1 MLFLWGTVEE
11 HPKIEQKSGRK
22 GAVSVDGKNPEEK
35 DRNTA
40 ADAPAAQE
48 PPRVRFIGSFNHS
61 LDSKGRLVI
70 PQTFRE
76 KLGEKFCIAPSFD
89 FQSIAVYPT
98 PMWEK
103 RNQSYERLGNLNPAL
118 NRYLEQFYALSFDDQ
133 SCDGQGR
140 ILLPAGIRTKILQ
153 EERDVE
159 ITGANDHVR
168 IVSAAASRSGWDS
181 FRAELPGLLEM
192 IASLERG
199 E

>member
-1 MLFLWGTVEE
+1 
-11 HPKIEQKSGRK
+11 
-22 GAVSVDGKNPEEK
+22 VDGKNPEEK
-35 DRNTA
+35 DRNTE

-118 NRYLEQFYALSFDDQ
+118 NRYLEQFYALSYDEQ

-140 ILLPAGIRTKILQ
+140 VLLPVNIRQKILG

-159 ITGANDHVR
+159 ITGANDHIRVVAQS
-168 IVSAAASRSGWDS
+168 VSGSSWTQFND
-181 FRAELPGLLEM
+181 ELPALLEM
-192 IASLERG
+192 IAGLERK
-199 E
+199 ETPEA